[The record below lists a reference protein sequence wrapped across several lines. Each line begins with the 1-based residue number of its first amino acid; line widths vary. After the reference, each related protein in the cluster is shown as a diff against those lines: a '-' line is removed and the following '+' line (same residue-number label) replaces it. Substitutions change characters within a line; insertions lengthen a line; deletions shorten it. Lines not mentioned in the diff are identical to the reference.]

1 MERKECNAKG
11 NMPKTKLYFS
21 YVLLNFHQKIIDI
34 KCDYL
39 KKQRN
44 LFKNDFFERKLK
56 NISKGLRS
64 TKMSSCN
71 LTSQNHEV

>member
-39 KKQRN
+39 KKRRN
-44 LFKNDFFERKLK
+44 LFKNDFFKE
-56 NISKGLRS
+56 S
-64 TKMSSCN
+64 
-71 LTSQNHEV
+71 